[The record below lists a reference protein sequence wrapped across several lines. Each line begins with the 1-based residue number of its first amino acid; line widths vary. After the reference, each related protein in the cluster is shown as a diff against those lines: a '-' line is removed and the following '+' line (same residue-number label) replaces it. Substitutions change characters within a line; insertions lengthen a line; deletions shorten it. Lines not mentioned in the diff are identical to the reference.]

1 MNYLA
6 TKIRVT
12 CDETTVR
19 AWAAYMIEHLE
30 EVSAALRNENVRH
43 EMWFM
48 GRDCSLFIVGVM
60 DVDDHAA
67 SQAVAAKSGLSVDE
81 VHKNFKAHWDKDSAE
96 RLSIDPA
103 RIPRLDDCEFLFEA
117 YA

>member
-12 CDETTVR
+12 CDEVTVW
-19 AWAAYMIEHLE
+19 AWAAYMTEHLD
-30 EVSAALRNENVRH
+30 EVSLALRNESVRH

-48 GRDCSLFIVGVM
+48 GRDWSLFVLGVM
-60 DVDDHAA
+60 DVDDHPG
-67 SQAVAAKSGLSVDE
+67 SQAVSAKSELSVDE
-81 VHKNFKAHWDKDSAE
+81 VHKNFKAFWSSAE

-103 RIPRLDDCEFLFEA
+103 KSPRFEDCEFLFEA